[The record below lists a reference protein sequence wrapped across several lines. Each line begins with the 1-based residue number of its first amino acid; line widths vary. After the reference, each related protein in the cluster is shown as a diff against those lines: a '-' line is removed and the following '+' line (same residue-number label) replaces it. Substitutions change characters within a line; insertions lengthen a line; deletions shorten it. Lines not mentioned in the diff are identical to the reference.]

1 MNEQQQTTVNTS
13 TWKKTGSG
21 IHVGS
26 EGRKLKMIVYDLC
39 VLAVV
44 TYLILGVFPRGGA
57 LFSVRETVIQ
67 FALAAVSMIL
77 SRNVCKVYSQVWR
90 YSRSNSY
97 LRLLFADAVGAVI
110 YYLVAEVLPF
120 PRPTVFRMAAM
131 VLLASMGTV
140 VLRFLYT
147 WLFKLCT
154 SSSKVR
160 EFFGRRNFFTQ
171 SVDRLVM
178 ALTGISLSHE
188 AETGV
193 MPDRNKIRIAIV
205 GAGRTG
211 VRLAEELLTN
221 PNAVYTPVCF
231 IDVDREK
238 IGRQVCGINVLPPRE
253 GNKEELDQL
262 SVQEVV
268 FAVKKTPE
276 ERAALYNRYKSM
288 GYKIKVYTFP
298 VESTEENGRRQIR
311 EFDVEE
317 LLFRR
322 EVDFLGE
329 QTRSFYR
336 DKVVL
341 VTGGG
346 GSIGSEL
353 SRQIARM
360 KPRQLVLLDIYE
372 NNVYDVQQ
380 EMLLKYGESLNL
392 AVEIASVR
400 DAEQLDKVFR
410 TYKPQ
415 VVLHAAAHKHVPL
428 MEHNCSEA
436 VKNNVFG
443 TWNVVNAAEKYGAE
457 KFIMIST
464 DKAVNPTNVMGATK
478 RLCEMIV
485 LSRAAQQSGTSFS
498 CTRFGNVL
506 GSNGSVIPL
515 FKRQIANG
523 GPVTVTDKRIIR
535 YFMTIPEASQLVLTS
550 GAMAKSGELF
560 VLDMGR
566 PVKILDLAENMIR
579 LSGLEPYKDID
590 IVETGLRP
598 GEKLYEELLIQTET
612 LTKTDNDMIFVE
624 RDEPLDHRQI
634 EEKLEILQKTL
645 NQENDGVIRDALK
658 EVVPTFHS
666 PEEVN
671 AEALKTGTFGT
682 QQIGGQSAAVMAG

>member
-1 MNEQQQTTVNTS
+1 MNRKRKDPATDTPREVVQTRRGN
-13 TWKKTGSG
+13 
-21 IHVGS
+21 
-26 EGRKLKMIVYDLC
+26 RKIKLMFYDLC
-39 VLAVV
+39 VLAIV
-44 TYLILGVFPRGGA
+44 TFPILTVFPRGGA
-57 LFSVRETVIQ
+57 TLSWGEAAIQ
-67 FALAAVSMIL
+67 FFLEAVCLLVM
-77 SRNVCKVYSQVWR
+77 RNVCKVYSQVWR
-90 YSRSNSY
+90 YSRVNSY
-97 LRLLFADAVGAVI
+97 FRLIGADFLGGI
-110 YYLVAEVLPF
+110 LYLVIRTLMPF
-120 PRPTVFRMAAM
+120 EHPTLFRAAGM
-131 VLLASMGTV
+131 VMLAFLGSMM
-140 VLRFLYT
+140 LRFLYT
-147 WLFKLCT
+147 WLYQICT
-154 SSSKVR
+154 SSSWA
-160 EFFGRRNFFTQ
+160 RNFFG
-171 SVDRLVM
+171 SSSIPVKGIDALVYG
-178 ALTGISLSHE
+178 LTGISLTHE
-188 AETGV
+188 ALSSV
-193 MPDRNKIRIAIV
+193 MPKQNKIRIAIV
-205 GAGRTG
+205 GAGRIG
-211 VRLAEELLTN
+211 AMLADELLSN
-221 PNAVYTPVCF
+221 PNAVYIPVCF

-238 IGRQVCGINVLPPRE
+238 IGRQVMGIDVLSPGE
-253 GNKEELDQL
+253 VNKERLDRL

-268 FAVKKTPE
+268 FAVNKAPN
-276 ERAALYNRYKSM
+276 ERASLYNRYKTM

-298 VESTEENGRRQIR
+298 VENTEASGKRQIR

-317 LLFRR
+317 LLFRQ
-322 EVDFLGE
+322 EVDFLGDA
-329 QTRSFYR
+329 TRSYYK

-360 KPRQLVLLDIYE
+360 GPKQLVLLDIYE

-380 EMLLKYGESLNL
+380 ELRLVYGDSLNL

-410 TYKPQ
+410 TYRPQ
-415 VVLHAAAHKHVPL
+415 MVLHAAAHKHVPL

-443 TWNVVNAAEKYGAE
+443 TWNVVNAAEKYGVE

-485 LSRAAQQSGTSFS
+485 LSRAAEQKGTSFS

-579 LSGLEPYKDID
+579 LSGMEPYQDID
-590 IVETGLRP
+590 IIETGLRP

-612 LTKTDNDMIFVE
+612 LTKTDNNMIFVE
-624 RDEPLDHRQI
+624 RDEPLSRQKI
-634 EEKLEILQKTL
+634 EEKLEKLRRAL
-645 NQENDGVIRDALK
+645 IREDDDFIRIALK

-666 PEEVN
+666 PEQVN
-671 AEALKTGTFGT
+671 AKALQTGPFASKEVGET
-682 QQIGGQSAAVMAG
+682 IPVVVGG